1 MQRALFDG
9 DVDRVALADPRG
21 RAEAPDERGPLVRRE
36 LLDRAIVSEPASSR
50 TSSVTAA
57 RADVLG
63 QLADL
68 LGDRWRAATEKC
80 IKTSEPS
87 ASRSSA

>member
-1 MQRALFDG
+1 VQRALFEG
-9 DVDRVALADPRG
+9 DVDRVALVDPRG

-36 LLDRAIVSEPASSR
+36 LLITRSSPTSSASSR

-57 RADVLG
+57 RAE
-63 QLADL
+63 
-68 LGDRWRAATEKC
+68 TEKC

-87 ASRSSA
+87 ASRSLA